1 MVVES
6 IDGLAVYRSMGPP
19 VEYYLKQLVET
30 GYLILSYS
38 DRYCSCIK
46 EINGQ
51 DRYVL
56 LELVDGHWL
65 IKSC

>member
-1 MVVES
+1 
-6 IDGLAVYRSMGPP
+6 MGPP
-19 VEYYLKQLVET
+19 VEYYLTQLVET

-38 DRYCSCIK
+38 DRYAYCIK